1 MTDATMAGPVKAR
14 RKTGRR
20 IALLI
25 VVVVLLAGALVAA
38 EFIARSIV
46 TSTVRSLVVENV
58 GLPDD
63 QNVDVA
69 VDGIVLAQLIGGRL
83 DDVTVTSD
91 DVTLGPIT
99 GDVLVELRGVPV
111 SGGEAAEGGTASVRL
126 DEEQVRALLAQIPDF
141 PSGTVTLAAPDLTF
155 TNQLSLFGVGI
166 PVGVSVTPG
175 ATDGN
180 LTLTPAAFELGGNSI
195 DADTLRAQF
204 GGVADAILG
213 AQSLCIADR
222 LPAALTLLSATV
234 QGQNL
239 VAAFDVAGGVLNDP
253 ALQRDGTCG

>member
-1 MTDATMAGPVKAR
+1 MTDAALPR
-14 RKTGRR
+14 RRTGRW
-20 IALLI
+20 IAVLV
-25 VVVVLLAGALVAA
+25 VVVVLLAGAVVAA
-38 EFIARSIV
+38 EFIARTVV
-46 TSTVRSLVVENV
+46 TSTVRSLVVKHL

-63 QNVDVA
+63 QNVDVTVA
-69 VDGIVLAQLIGGRL
+69 GVVLPQLLGGRL
-83 DDVTVTSD
+83 DDVTVTSN

-99 GDVLVELRGVPV
+99 GDVLFELKGVPV
-111 SGGEAAEGGTASVRL
+111 SGKSAADGGTASVRL
-126 DEEQVRALLAQIPDF
+126 DEEQVRTLLAQIPDF
-141 PSGTVTLAAPDLTF
+141 PSGTVSLAAPDLTF

-175 ATDGN
+175 AADGD

-213 AQSLCIADR
+213 TQSLCIADR
-222 LPAALTLLSATV
+222 LPAGLTLTSATV
-234 QGQNL
+234 QGQSL

-253 ALQRDGTCG
+253 ALQRDGSCD